1 MRKLLLFVGQISA
14 YAKNTS
20 DTSVLSAVVLYV
32 TNFFTCAE
40 CGENF
45 ERETQDYRGFLA
57 DGKSAIKY
65 LWQVITKII
74 FNFNQKR
81 INFTVVAV
89 NELIFLY
96 VNTIFN
102 MTKKI

>member
-1 MRKLLLFVGQISA
+1 MGKTKKKKMRKLLLFVGQISA

-45 ERETQDYRGFLA
+45 ERETQDFRGFLA
-57 DGKSAIKY
+57 DGKRAIKY
-65 LWQVITKII
+65 LWQVIAQII
-74 FNFNQKR
+74 
-81 INFTVVAV
+81 
-89 NELIFLY
+89 LIL
-96 VNTIFN
+96 IRRES
-102 MTKKI
+102 ILLLWQ